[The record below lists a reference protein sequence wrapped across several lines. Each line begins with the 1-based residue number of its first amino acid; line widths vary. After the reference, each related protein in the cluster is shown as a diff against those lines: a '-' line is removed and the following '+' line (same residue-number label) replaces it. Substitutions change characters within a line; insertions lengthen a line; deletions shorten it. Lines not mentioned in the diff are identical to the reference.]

1 MQTSGAEAGEEVMVG
16 RPEFPAATARKR
28 PWLTASATAA
38 LVVGLKRPPRERFAT
53 AFPMR
58 PLDLASLTALCVV
71 YWLVVGS
78 RKEKS
83 FGHSVQLTSQCLQ
96 AHQRSSRSP
105 LRLAP
110 EQQ

>member
-58 PLDLASLTALCVV
+58 PLDLASLTALCVI
-71 YWLVVGS
+71 
-78 RKEKS
+78 
-83 FGHSVQLTSQCLQ
+83 
-96 AHQRSSRSP
+96 
-105 LRLAP
+105 
-110 EQQ
+110 